1 MKCYGVIDKSNLG
14 NLSEEHFIMG
24 VQYICIEKWPVVAFL
39 FTLKTETS
47 IRGPDSMP
55 FLIFRPDHLRSTS
68 GIICGPI
75 WGLFAVWGSFAV
87 GDHMRR
93 CTVQWLAVVH
103 EMRCFCSFSE
113 VLEGILDVKG

>member
-47 IRGPDSMP
+47 IPGPDSMP

-68 GIICGPI
+68 GIICGR
-75 WGLFAVWGSFAV
+75 GSYAALYS
-87 GDHMRR
+87 
-93 CTVQWLAVVH
+93 TVAGGRSRNAMFL
-103 EMRCFCSFSE
+103 
-113 VLEGILDVKG
+113 